1 MKKSTVYLITIPGN
15 PGTPPQLVVTDS
27 LKEMILYVKESNLTN
42 YLVQS
47 ITKIDYKNDEIKEKT
62 SDKM

>member
-1 MKKSTVYLITIPGN
+1 MKKSIVYLITVPGA
-15 PGTPPQLVVTDS
+15 PGSTPQQIVTDS
-27 LKEMILYVKESNLTN
+27 LKEMILYVKESNLSN

-47 ITKIDYKNDEIKEKT
+47 INKIDYKNDEIKEKS

>member
-15 PGTPPQLVVTDS
+15 TGTTPQQFVTDS
-27 LKEMILYVKESNLTN
+27 LKEMILFIKESKLTQ
-42 YLVQS
+42 YFVQS
-47 ITKIDYKNDEIKEKT
+47 ITKIDYKNDENKEKT

>member
-15 PGTPPQLVVTDS
+15 AGTTPQQVVTDS
-27 LKEMILYVKESNLTN
+27 LKEMILFVKESKLTN

-47 ITKIDYKNDEIKEKT
+47 ITKIDYIDDDNVLHFDND
-62 SDKM
+62 